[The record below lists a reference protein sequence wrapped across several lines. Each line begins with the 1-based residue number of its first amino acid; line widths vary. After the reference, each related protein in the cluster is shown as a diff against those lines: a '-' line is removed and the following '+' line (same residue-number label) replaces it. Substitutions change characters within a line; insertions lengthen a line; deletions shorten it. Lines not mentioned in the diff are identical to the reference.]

1 MSGELERQANLETIL
16 RPGQIV
22 ADSYRIERLLAEG
35 GMAAVWAGVNER
47 TGKRVALKVIL
58 RSFAANQEAAE
69 LFRREALAASKINHP
84 NVVSIFD
91 VVDHEG
97 MTCIVMELLEG
108 ETLSR
113 YLTRNGPL
121 SLDETVALLL
131 PAMRG
136 VAAANAMGVVHRD
149 LKPGNIFLCSE
160 ADGRLVTTKVLDFGI
175 SVIMEPVGE
184 RSAET
189 NLVAKFGTPAYMA
202 PEAIECSPTIDGR
215 TDVYGFGV
223 LFFETLT
230 GTLPFLGEPGPDLFT
245 RILTDPPPKVTTYRP
260 DLRPEVADIINC
272 ALAKQADNRFPDV
285 NHLVRAV
292 EDQLLPPPVAR
303 KLSPISGIS
312 LFNLRE
318 PSPRA
323 AIPPA
328 LAAKE
333 NEPSARVHRS
343 ETVAIYS
350 MAGEA
355 LHAPGRAAGAPGAK
369 PSTVVTANWARRRLV
384 FLLDSWRRLN
394 RRAAI
399 GAALAVFLMPVAW
412 LAISTSFNSRGLAKA
427 QLSIPAELPSQR
439 PLVTPLPSPNSPA
452 QPPAPMAGSVS
463 EVVGPSEDT
472 QANRQPAPP
481 PSRATVLSARAPS
494 VATHPL
500 MRTAAPLPA
509 KRATRNEAVTFRPRR
524 AASPDPHSTLRA
536 GKLSPSDF

>member
-1 MSGELERQANLETIL
+1 MERQANLETIL

-22 ADSYRIERLLAEG
+22 ADGYRIERLIAEG
-35 GMAAVWAGVNER
+35 GMAAVWAGVNAR

-58 RSFAANQEAAE
+58 RSFLVNQEAAE

-91 VVDHEG
+91 VIDHEG

-230 GTLPFLGEPGPDLFT
+230 GTLPFLGEPGPDLFA
-245 RILTDPPPKVTTYRP
+245 RILNAPPPKVTTYRP
-260 DLRPEVADIINC
+260 DLQPAVADIINC
-272 ALAKQADNRFPDV
+272 ALAKHADNRFPDV
-285 NHLVRAV
+285 DHLVRAV
-292 EDQLLPPPVAR
+292 EDQLLPLPPVAR

-318 PSPRA
+318 PSPGA

-355 LHAPGRAAGAPGAK
+355 LHAPGRAAGAPGTK
-369 PSTVVTANWARRRLV
+369 PSTAVTANWARRRLV
-384 FLLDSWRRLN
+384 SLLDSWRRLN

-399 GAALAVFLMPVAW
+399 GVAITVFLMPVAW
-412 LAISTSFNSRGLAKA
+412 LAISTSSTSRGLGKA
-427 QLSIPAELPSQR
+427 QSSISGELPSPG

-452 QPPAPMAGSVS
+452 PPHAPIAGSFS
-463 EVVGPSEDT
+463 EGVAPSEDT
-472 QANRQPAPP
+472 QANRQPAPT
-481 PSRATVLSARAPS
+481 PSRATVPPARAPRI
-494 VATHPL
+494 ATHPP

-509 KRATRNEAVTFRPRR
+509 KRATRNEAATRRPRR
-524 AASPDPHSTLRA
+524 AASPDAHSTPRA